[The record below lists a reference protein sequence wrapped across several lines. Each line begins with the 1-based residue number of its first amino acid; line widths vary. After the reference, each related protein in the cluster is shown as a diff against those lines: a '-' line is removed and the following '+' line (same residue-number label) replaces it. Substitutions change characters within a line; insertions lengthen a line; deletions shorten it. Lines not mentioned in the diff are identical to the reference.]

1 MHGGWDYKG
10 AMVAPIASTHPMLI
24 QYHGMPRF
32 MHPRMS
38 NINHTTSTPKG
49 VTMAPFFLTVYP
61 CIWLFLCTIHDSYI
75 KIIVIELH
83 TIIMKT
89 T

>member
-32 MHPRMS
+32 MHPRML

-49 VTMAPFFLTVYP
+49 VTMAPFFFNSVSMHLAV
-61 CIWLFLCTIHDSYI
+61 S
-75 KIIVIELH
+75 LH
-83 TIIMKT
+83 YT
-89 T
+89 